1 MADTDMKSATTDR
14 RTGAVATEVS
24 DIKAER
30 QALKAQ
36 IAALQTIIDSITGAT
51 TLGDLRG
58 FVKDVTRSVKRIA
71 KILT

>member
-1 MADTDMKSATTDR
+1 MKSTTADR
-14 RTGAVATEVS
+14 RTGTVATEVS

-36 IAALQTIIDSITGAT
+36 ITALQTIIDSITGAT

-58 FVKDVTRSVKRIA
+58 YVKDVAKSVKRIA

>member
-1 MADTDMKSATTDR
+1 MKSTTTDR
-14 RTGAVATEVS
+14 RTGAVVTETT

-36 IAALQTIIDSITGAT
+36 ITALQTIIDSITGAT

-58 FVKDVTRSVKRIA
+58 YVKDVAKSVKRIA

>member
-1 MADTDMKSATTDR
+1 MKSASTDR
-14 RTGAVATEVS
+14 RTGAVATETT

-36 IAALQTIIDSITGAT
+36 ITALQTIIDSITGAT